1 MVLPRRSRRPRVR
14 HALLVTMPAC
24 VPTAQLGCLSPSDY
38 ERKREEIAEKH
49 ENEPGFENQWGLRAI
64 NAAQAYADLELAAGF
79 HVAAGAGVTVGFIDT
94 GVDLEH
100 PLFKTRMTE
109 EFLLSSVDE
118 HGGPLSH
125 GTMVASVV
133 AANAEGIADD
143 DRIVPEDRHLGFRGI
158 ASGADVKVFAI
169 DLWPTGANRA
179 YNPAT
184 LEELGAYD
192 PAITE
197 IVSHVLSQDIDIVNV
212 SVGFTGI
219 VDNYTEEEIRT
230 HFRNAIEK
238 MAQGDATEKKILV
251 WAAGNA
257 HGTLCLPNVD
267 NCVGGS
273 TEPPLSL
280 GTIDA
285 VSVEFMPGLP
295 ARIEELRGHSIAAV
309 AVGPDRDGDGYPE
322 IASFSNRCGIAANWC
337 IASPGE
343 EVLLA
348 EFGRKNAVPGSRGI
362 GRHDGTSFAAPM
374 VAGGLALMKQLFR
387 GQIPNTE
394 LVERLF
400 LTADKGGPYGNR
412 AVYGQ
417 GMMDLGAATSPVGQV
432 KLASGQSVD
441 GRGYGLSSTFIRPG
455 GAFGDSLMR
464 SFAGR
469 EIVAFDSLGAPYWF
483 GLSEFAEI
491 DAGPS
496 LSARLLSLL
505 AHMPD
510 REHDS
515 ARRTPALSRW
525 IGAQDSPGRDAP
537 RLQFGFLNAPSGAGD
552 GHFSLARDALTVA
565 VDDGDGLNVAALTTA
580 GGARRSPVIRS
591 RSVASTIRS
600 SDRRARRL
608 ARGARESAR
617 NGNRRRIRPA
627 LRRHRIR
634 RGRDGV
640 RGWRMA
646 TPRRCR
652 NRYRDSPPIRWAG
665 QGHVLA
671 DHQCVRFRRQS
682 ANDRLRHT
690 DRHAFPTLASR
701 NGSGDVHGPCRSH
714 QDGRC
719 LAATPGGRLD
729 AFGPAAR
736 FLGAMGAFARAG
748 RRVVRR
754 RHLDPQSRS

>member
-1 MVLPRRSRRPRVR
+1 
-14 HALLVTMPAC
+14 
-24 VPTAQLGCLSPSDY
+24 
-38 ERKREEIAEKH
+38 
-49 ENEPGFENQWGLRAI
+49 
-64 NAAQAYADLELAAGF
+64 
-79 HVAAGAGVTVGFIDT
+79 
-94 GVDLEH
+94 
-100 PLFKTRMTE
+100 MTE

-343 EVLLA
+343 EVLVA

-552 GHFSLARDALTVA
+552 GHFSLARGALTVA

-580 GGARRSPVIRS
+580 GGARRSPVTGLAVS
-591 RSVASTIRS
+591 RRPFGLPIGV
-600 SDRRARRL
+600 RAGWL
-608 ARGARESAR
+608 AERESLLGTGTGGGFGRLSADTAFVGVETEFAAGEWQLHAEVEIGTATPHPYGGLVR
-617 NGNRRRIRPA
+617 DMSSLTTSAFAFGGNRRMTGYDTLTAMLSQPLRVETGRATFMVPVARTRTGDVLRPPLTA
-627 LRRHRIR
+627 DLTPS
-634 RGRDGV
+634 GRQLDFSVRWVRSLAPDGELSV
-640 RGWRMA
+640 DVTWTRNPGHSAHAESSGSVLAGWRV
-646 TPRRCR
+646 
-652 NRYRDSPPIRWAG
+652 S
-665 QGHVLA
+665 
-671 DHQCVRFRRQS
+671 F
-682 ANDRLRHT
+682 
-690 DRHAFPTLASR
+690 
-701 NGSGDVHGPCRSH
+701 
-714 QDGRC
+714 
-719 LAATPGGRLD
+719 
-729 AFGPAAR
+729 
-736 FLGAMGAFARAG
+736 
-748 RRVVRR
+748 
-754 RHLDPQSRS
+754 